1 MEINVLS
8 TGGNVG
14 IIPDAG
20 ALDDFEGLGIN
31 DASPEYGAD
40 AEDSDAGSPSVEG
53 AGAGE
58 DTKLREEVVGSS
70 PSSASSPNTPDM
82 PLDGPAS
89 SAGPY
94 DGVVDVKAPIED
106 QESVGIPEP
115 IEIEVSDF
123 SELTLHK
130 RVTSALA
137 KEIKM

>member
-1 MEINVLS
+1 MLS

-123 SELTLHK
+123 SELT
-130 RVTSALA
+130 
-137 KEIKM
+137 